1 MSTTLV
7 PATTATR
14 VATRR
19 RRRSSNRVLLAYA
32 LIAPAILWR
41 GAVSVYPFL
50 HAIVQSFTNES
61 PLNATTHWVG
71 LRNYVNIFQDSTVT
85 ETLAFTFAFTVAST
99 ILQLIY
105 ALVIASLLNRQFR
118 GRTLVRAV
126 NLLPWAMPSIVIATA
141 ATWLFNDQYGMIND
155 ILARIVPG
163 FRPVWLA
170 SPTGAR
176 VAVVLLDVWKNAP
189 WAAIFL
195 LAGLQNIPGELYEAA
210 KVDGASPWR
219 TYRSVVLPLLA
230 PILITLT
237 IFVATARVLSF
248 DIVYGF
254 TQGGPGFSTSLLSYQ
269 VYKLAFSGLY
279 YGYGSAIAVFT
290 FLIVLT
296 LSLISFAFLRR
307 ANRNT

>member
-1 MSTTLV
+1 MSTTSV
-7 PATTATR
+7 PAATTATR
-14 VATRR
+14 VTTRR
-19 RRRSSNRVLLAYA
+19 RRPSNRVLLAYA

-41 GAVSVYPFL
+41 GAVSVYPFA
-50 HAIVQSFTNES
+50 HAILQSFTNES
-61 PLNATTHWVG
+61 PLNVNTHWVG
-71 LRNYVNIFQDSTVT
+71 LRNYANIFQDSTVT
-85 ETLAFTFAFTVAST
+85 ATLGFTFAFTVAST

-105 ALVIASLLNRQFR
+105 ALVIASLLNRTFR

-126 NLLPWAMPSIVIATA
+126 NLLPWAMPTIVIATA
-141 ATWLFNDQYGMIND
+141 AQWLFNDQYGMIND
-155 ILARIVPG
+155 IIARVAPG
-163 FRPVWLA
+163 VRPVWLA

-176 VAVVLLDVWKNAP
+176 AAVILLDVWKNAP

-219 TYRSVVLPLLA
+219 TYRSVVLPLMA

-237 IFVATARVLSF
+237 IFIATYRVLSF

-254 TQGGPGFSTSLLSYQ
+254 TQGGLGYSTSLLSYQ

-290 FLIVLT
+290 FLIVLVI
-296 LSLISFAFLRR
+296 SLASFVFLCR
-307 ANRNT
+307 ANSSV